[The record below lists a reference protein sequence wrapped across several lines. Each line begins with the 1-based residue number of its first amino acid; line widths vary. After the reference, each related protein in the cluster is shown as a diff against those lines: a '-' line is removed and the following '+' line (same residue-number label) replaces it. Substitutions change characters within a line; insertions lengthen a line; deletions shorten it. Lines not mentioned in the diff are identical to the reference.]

1 MATRKVNTP
10 GATKPEEKTEPV
22 STAEQAE
29 TALEHITG
37 NDPEPEAPQDQ
48 STNETSSL
56 GAPVEPTAEELAAKK
71 EYEEFLQWRKTK
83 GESAQPATQNAP
95 TSDAPT
101 GKRTRQVVG
110 PNGWITEEY

>member
-1 MATRKVNTP
+1 MAARKVNTP
-10 GATKPEEKTEPV
+10 GAPEKVPT
-22 STAEQAE
+22 TAEQVDA
-29 TALEHITG
+29 ALEHITG
-37 NDPEPEAPQDQ
+37 QTSEAPQDQ

-56 GAPVEPTAEELAAKK
+56 GALVEPTAEELAAKK
-71 EYEEFLQWRKTK
+71 AYEEFLQWRKTK

>member
-10 GATKPEEKTEPV
+10 GAAEKAPEPV

-29 TALEHITG
+29 AALEHITG
-37 NDPEPEAPQDQ
+37 NDPAPEAPQDQ

-56 GAPVEPTAEELAAKK
+56 GALVEPTAEELAAKK

>member
-1 MATRKVNTP
+1 MAARKVNTP
-10 GATKPEEKTEPV
+10 GAPEKVPT
-22 STAEQAE
+22 TAEQVDA
-29 TALEHITG
+29 ALEHITG
-37 NDPEPEAPQDQ
+37 QTSEAPQDQ

-56 GAPVEPTAEELAAKK
+56 GALVEPTAEELAAKK

>member
-10 GATKPEEKTEPV
+10 GAPEKAPEPV
-22 STAEQAE
+22 STAEQADA
-29 TALEHITG
+29 ALEHITG
-37 NDPEPEAPQDQ
+37 QGAESQDQ

-56 GAPVEPTAEELAAKK
+56 GALVEPTAEELAAKK

-83 GESAQPATQNAP
+83 GEAAQPPTQHAPASNASTEP
-95 TSDAPT
+95 TA
-101 GKRTRQVVG
+101 KRTRQVVG